1 VDWPKDWEVC
11 GVPNRNP
18 FAIKDEDKRPGN
30 ITLAM
35 PMYRVLDMVEELQHV
50 CSFLERMPE
59 SELEKWLALQ
69 DRYVTFSAADPEM
82 DATDVNSR
90 GFAIPGA
97 VLVRVRRLRLRLMV
111 GFHPATDVVHNFFY

>member
-1 VDWPKDWEVC
+1 VC

-35 PMYRVLDMVEELQHV
+35 PMYRVPDMVEELPHI
-50 CSFLERMPE
+50 CSFLKQMPE

-82 DATDVNSR
+82 DATDVNSC

-97 VLVRVRRLRLRLMV
+97 MLVNHHNTPSPESM
-111 GFHPATDVVHNFFY
+111 PAVT